1 MFSLKTIA
9 AAAVLILGAAAPAL
23 AANHA
28 VTIKGMKFWPANIT
42 IAAGDTITFTN
53 QDSAPH
59 NATAA
64 DGSFATPRLSKG
76 QSARVTVAA
85 GTHSYICTI
94 HPMMKGKVT
103 AK

>member
-9 AAAVLILGAAAPAL
+9 AAALLSLAAAFPAL

-28 VTIKGMKFWPANIT
+28 VTIQGMKFSPANIT

-53 QDSAPH
+53 KDSAPH

-64 DGSFATPRLSKG
+64 DGSFATPRLGKG
-76 QSARVTVAA
+76 ESAKVTVGA
-85 GTHSYICTI
+85 GTHDYICTI

-103 AK
+103 AN